1 MAKAARKLTDDE
13 GTFLALLNRIEP
25 TSAYQISKIYSDSPV
40 STFGT
45 SKGKIYPMIR
55 RLIGHGLVKATKDK
69 SDSRGTEHLTCTAQG
84 REAVRQWV
92 KEMKA
97 SHFLLNDPLR
107 TKVQSF
113 DLLTHDEQIE
123 WIADAKAGLQ
133 SKLQELESYALVVD
147 VPFKD
152 TVHDNAVSSVRFRLD
167 WLDRLLVD
175 VVRGSRQKRIPG

>member
-1 MAKAARKLTDDE
+1 MVEGARSLTDDE
-13 GTFLALLNRIEP
+13 GTFLALLARIEP
-25 TSAYQISKIYSDSPV
+25 TSAYQISKIYADSPV

-55 RLIGHGLVKATKDK
+55 RLIGQGLINAKKDAT
-69 SDSRGTEHLTCTAQG
+69 DSRGTEHLTCTAQG
-84 REAVRQWV
+84 REAVRHWV
-92 KEMKA
+92 KEMRV

-147 VPFKD
+147 VPFKRA
-152 TVHDNAVSSVRFRLD
+152 VHDNAVSSVRFRLD
-167 WLDRLLVD
+167 WLDRLLVE
-175 VVRGSRQKRIPG
+175 VVRGPKRSSI